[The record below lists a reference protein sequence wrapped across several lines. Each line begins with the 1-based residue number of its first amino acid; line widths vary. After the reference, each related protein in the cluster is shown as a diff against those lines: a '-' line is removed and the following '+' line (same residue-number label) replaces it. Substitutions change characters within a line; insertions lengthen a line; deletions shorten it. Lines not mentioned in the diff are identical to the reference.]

1 MRVSTELQT
10 RPEALLPPKGKRRWP
25 SELKARIVAES
36 LMEGASVTETA
47 RRYDMIPSHLSDW
60 RRQARQG
67 KLILPVL
74 DETPLFVSLE
84 CESAPVPSQTA
95 TLDII
100 KGEILI
106 RLDSNTPARRIGEIA
121 AAL

>member
-1 MRVSTELQT
+1 M
-10 RPEALLPPKGKRRWP
+10 
-25 SELKARIVAES
+25 KARIVAES
-36 LMEGASVTETA
+36 LVEGATVNGTA
-47 RRYDMIPSHLSDW
+47 RRHDLTPSHLSNW

-74 DETPLFVSLE
+74 DDTPLFVSLE
-84 CESAPVPSQTA
+84 CEPAQVPSQTA

>member
-1 MRVSTELQT
+1 M
-10 RPEALLPPKGKRRWP
+10 
-25 SELKARIVAES
+25 KARIVAES
-36 LMEGASVTETA
+36 LVDGATVNGTA
-47 RRYDMIPSHLSDW
+47 RRYDLTPSHLSDW
-60 RRQARQG
+60 RRRAREG

-74 DETPLFVSLE
+74 DETPLFVPVRIEPDNEVAPS
-84 CESAPVPSQTA
+84 CSADAAHVPPQTA

-106 RLDSNTPARRIGEIA
+106 RLDSSTSARRIGEIA